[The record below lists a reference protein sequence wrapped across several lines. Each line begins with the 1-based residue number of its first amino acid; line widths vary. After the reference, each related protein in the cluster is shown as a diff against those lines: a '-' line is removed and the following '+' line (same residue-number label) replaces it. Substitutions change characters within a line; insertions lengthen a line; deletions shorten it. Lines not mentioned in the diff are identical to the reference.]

1 MTQKE
6 LLYTEDAIGHEN
18 TIIKVCEDLLN
29 NLEDE
34 DLKEF
39 ISEEINIHSTMKDKL
54 INLLEGESNE

>member
-6 LLYTEDAIGHEN
+6 LLYFEDAIGHEN
-18 TIIKVCEDLLN
+18 NIIDIVTETIT

-39 ISEEINIHSTMKDKL
+39 MEDKL
-54 INLLEGESNE
+54 SSHKSFRDELMKFLEEKSNE